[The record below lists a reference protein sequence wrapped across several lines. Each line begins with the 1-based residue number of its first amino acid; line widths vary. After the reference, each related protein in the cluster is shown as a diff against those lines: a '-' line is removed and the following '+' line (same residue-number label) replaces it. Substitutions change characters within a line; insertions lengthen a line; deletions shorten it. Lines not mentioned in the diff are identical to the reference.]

1 MKCRIDNK
9 EKEIIEIKKR
19 IENKEAELK
28 EINGNDAN
36 INKLHYLKKKFNL
49 KIILEE
55 NRPNKKAKFQE
66 GIYLISE
73 NFI

>member
-9 EKEIIEIKKR
+9 EKEIIEITKR

-36 INKLHYLKKKFNL
+36 INVNY
-49 KIILEE
+49 II
-55 NRPNKKAKFQE
+55 
-66 GIYLISE
+66 
-73 NFI
+73 